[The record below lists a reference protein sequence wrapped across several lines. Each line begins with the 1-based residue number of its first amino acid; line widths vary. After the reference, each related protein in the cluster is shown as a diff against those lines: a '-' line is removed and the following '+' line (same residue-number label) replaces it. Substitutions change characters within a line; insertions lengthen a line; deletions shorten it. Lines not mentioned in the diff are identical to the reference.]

1 LASRL
6 AQQEAVLQLPHGV
19 GHLSDFAKVLLP
31 PKHHKENV
39 DFASLNM
46 VFIEWDW

>member
-19 GHLSDFAKVLLP
+19 GHPSDFAKVLLP

-39 DFASLNM
+39 DFASL
-46 VFIEWDW
+46 VFVEWDW